1 MRSPS
6 AAGASRFLS
15 ELASNPDGSAV
26 ALLPRAAAANR
37 AIFRDPSGAPRS
49 VSEVMG
55 VIRGRVERAMAS
67 GGEAPAFAAQSPA
80 AHFAAAA
87 AAAGMAAPAL
97 PTFASG
103 ITQTARPSMA
113 DTLRQSFGLADASGA
128 DLPGQR
134 HVRSAY
140 ARLEAFGL

>member
-1 MRSPS
+1 MPSTGDVWSHRKAALFISTTVAASQAGNACSSPV
-6 AAGASRFLS
+6 LVTTI
-15 ELASNPDGSAV
+15 V
-26 ALLPRAAAANR
+26 AR
-37 AIFRDPSGAPRS
+37 
-49 VSEVMG
+49 
-55 VIRGRVERAMAS
+55 
-67 GGEAPAFAAQSPA
+67 
-80 AHFAAAA
+80 
-87 AAAGMAAPAL
+87 
-97 PTFASG
+97 FASG